1 MIAKALRDEG
11 QYVQSV
17 LYIANAKLDPR
28 LARHGV
34 GDTKVVETAPD
45 ECGHILASRQ
55 TRLAFKTRYMRQRE
69 RVTYEGY
76 NNVMTAPHRYATR

>member
-34 GDTKVVETAPD
+34 GDSKVVQTAPD
-45 ECGHILASRQ
+45 ECGHILISRQ
-55 TRLAFKTRYMRQRE
+55 DKTGVRDAVHETTRT
-69 RVTYEGY
+69 G
-76 NNVMTAPHRYATR
+76 NVRGV